1 MAPMGV
7 KKVLRGLVARTG
19 FEPVI
24 FALRGRRPRPLDER
38 ATRTPRT
45 EGTPILSI
53 SSTVRQPVLL
63 LLCALACSCA
73 TFDRAFE
80 PAANPWPIPKESR
93 VRRDGRMLRVYGAS
107 LKNRAEAET
116 DAKRSFEAWLW
127 MLDLGDDIPER
138 KKTIEGLLS
147 AVKPVPSPVPEISG
161 FASIIEVDLPAL
173 QKQLGTHYE

>member
-1 MAPMGV
+1 MNSRGGE
-7 KKVLRGLVARTG
+7 VLRGLVARTG

-45 EGTPILSI
+45 EGIPILSI
-53 SSTVRQPVLL
+53 PTTIRQPVLA
-63 LLCALACSCA
+63 LLCVLACACA
-73 TFDRAFE
+73 TLDRAFA

-107 LKNRAEAET
+107 LKSRAEAEA

-127 MLDLGDDIPER
+127 TLDLGDDIPER
-138 KKTIEGLLS
+138 KKTIEGVLD
-147 AVKPVPSPVPEISG
+147 AAKPVPSPVPEISG
-161 FASIIEVDLPAL
+161 FASIIEIDLPVL